1 MSAML
6 RRSLC
11 LASLGLASMI
21 AAACSGA
28 FAPELAG
35 DGGTV
40 SQVDASTVVGSALP
54 NDASSPPLVDATT
67 DSSTPSDAAPPCTSL
82 SFEPGNG
89 RTPVV
94 SGLASLTTSR
104 LTLLPASEL
113 TFNQSGTAVFTFPAS
128 TRVTGSYKLVV
139 GQISVSGHGDGAA
152 MALYPSAPGPGSR
165 ALLGVPAGP
174 GVGVFF
180 ESMKASMSA
189 NQKDYIA
196 GGDFVDTR
204 PTASW
209 KALTPAPFSLEV
221 QFSFVQG
228 VLTLDGVSGSRTS
241 IHRTVTSL
249 AFGAACTMENPQGF
263 AITDFSAKACP

>member
-1 MSAML
+1 ML

-11 LASLGLASMI
+11 LGSLVLGLPALFS
-21 AAACSGA
+21 AACSGA
-28 FAPELAG
+28 FAPDLAS

-40 SQVDASTVVGSALP
+40 PETYASGPTAVDSAVP
-54 NDASSPPLVDATT
+54 NDAALVLDATP
-67 DSSTPSDAAPPCTSL
+67 DSAPPGDAATPCTPL

-89 RTPVV
+89 RTPSV

-152 MALYPSAPGPGSR
+152 MALYPSAPGPGTR
-165 ALLGVPAGP
+165 ALLGIPTGP

-196 GGDFVDTR
+196 GGDFGDTR
-204 PTASW
+204 PTTSW

-241 IHRTVTSL
+241 IHRTITSL

>member
-1 MSAML
+1 ML

-11 LASLGLASMI
+11 LGSFGLGLASMI
-21 AAACSGA
+21 VACSGA
-28 FAPELAG
+28 FAPDLAS

-40 SQVDASTVVGSALP
+40 SETDASARTGVDSAVP
-54 NDASSPPLVDATT
+54 NDAAPLVLDATP
-67 DSSTPSDAAPPCTSL
+67 DSAPPGDAALPCTAL

-89 RTPVV
+89 RTPAVT
-94 SGLASLTTSR
+94 GLASLTTSR

-128 TRVTGSYKLVV
+128 TRVTGSYKLIV

-174 GVGVFF
+174 GVGIFF

-228 VLTLDGVSGSRTS
+228 VLAIDGVSGSRAS
-241 IHRTVTSL
+241 IHKTITSL
-249 AFGAACTMENPQGF
+249 AFGAACTFENPQGF